1 MKKTWWNK
9 VAAVTLLSALLAG
22 CGNNGGDNAGNN
34 GSNSGASNAAG
45 SSGAAAPVGEKGKLT
60 FWMKKQLFEDQNNL
74 IVERAKQFGKENNVD
89 VNVEVIAYEDFYP
102 KWTAAIESK
111 SVPDVSFFGYQ
122 EVGQFYGQGVL
133 EDVSDLVSELE
144 SKNGE
149 IRPNVK
155 KAVTFGGKQYGVPFW
170 TESQVLYYRK
180 DMLQAAGYTAPPA
193 TWDEF
198 REMSKKL
205 TDPGK
210 GLYGAGVG
218 YGKGNSDA
226 EFLTR
231 GIIWSYGG
239 SVDTKDGKTVI
250 ADSPET
256 VQAAS
261 FIRDLFLTD
270 KSTPPSAIGW
280 DDSGNNKAYLSGQA
294 AMIFNTG
301 SVLAT
306 IKKDNPDLYEKT
318 GIAPYPA
325 GPKGTFI
332 PGISNNLGIFKDSK
346 NKDLAKQ
353 FIAYILA
360 PNWYKTWVEA
370 GAPLTGPIY
379 TALTKEAV
387 WQEEK
392 NKAFVDSV
400 DGFNFLGY
408 PGEYNPKAGEVFNM
422 RVVNDT
428 FQKLLLEASYTPEA
442 AIKDLQAKV
451 QEIYNK

>member
-1 MKKTWWNK
+1 MNMWWKKTT
-9 VAAVTLLSALLAG
+9 AIALLAALLAG
-22 CGNNGGDNAGNN
+22 CSGNGGNGAG
-34 GSNSGASNAAG
+34 GEQAGASGAPA
-45 SSGAAAPVGEKGKLT
+45 SGGEKGKLT

-74 IVERAKQFGKENNVD
+74 IMERAKQFGEENNVD
-89 VNVEVIAYEDFYP
+89 VNIEVIAYEDFYP

-111 SVPDVSFFGYQ
+111 NVPDVSFFGYQ
-122 EVGQFYGQGVL
+122 EIGQFKAQGVL
-133 EDVSDLVSELE
+133 EDVSGLLSDLE
-144 SKNGE
+144 SQNGE
-149 IRPNVK
+149 IQPNVK
-155 KAVTFGGKQYGVPFW
+155 KAITFSDGQYGIPFW
-170 TESQVLYYRK
+170 TEAQVLYYRK
-180 DMLQAAGYTAPPA
+180 DLLEAAGFDAPPK

-198 REMSKKL
+198 RTMSKAL
-205 TDPGK
+205 TDPSK
-210 GLYGAGVG
+210 GLYGAGIG

-239 SVDTKDGKTVI
+239 SVDTQDGKTVI

-261 FIRDLFLTD
+261 FIRDIFLTD

-294 AMIFNTG
+294 AMIFNVG

-306 IKKDNPDLYEKT
+306 IKQDNPELYEKT

-325 GPKGTFI
+325 GPKGTFL

-346 NKDLAKQ
+346 NKELAKK
-353 FIAYILA
+353 FIEYILE
-360 PNWYKTWVEA
+360 PDWYKTWIEK

-379 TALTKEAV
+379 TALTEEAV
-387 WQEEK
+387 WQDEK
-392 NKAFVDSV
+392 NKAFVESV
-400 DGFNFLGY
+400 KGFSFLGH
-408 PGEYNPKAGEVFNM
+408 PGEYTPKAGEAFNL

-428 FQKLLLEASYTPEA
+428 FQKLLLESSYTPEA
-442 AIKDLQAKV
+442 AVKDLQAKV
-451 QEIYNK
+451 QEIYDK

>member
-1 MKKTWWNK
+1 MKNWFKK
-9 VAAVTLLSALLAG
+9 VVAVSLLTVLVAG
-22 CGNNGGDNAGNN
+22 CGSGNGGTNGGNTKSDADAGT
-34 GSNSGASNAAG
+34 GK
-45 SSGAAAPVGEKGKLT
+45 GEKPTLT

-74 IVERAKQFGKENNVD
+74 VVERAKQFGEEND
-89 VNVEVIAYEDFYP
+89 VNVNVELIAYEDFYP

-122 EVGQFYGQGVL
+122 EIGQFYGKDVL
-133 EDVSDLVSELE
+133 EDVSGVVSNLE
-144 SKNGE
+144 SANSE
-149 IRPNVK
+149 IGANTK
-155 KAVTFGGKQYGVPFW
+155 KAITFDGKQYGVPFW
-170 TESQVLYYRK
+170 TETQVLYYRK
-180 DMLQAAGYTAPPA
+180 DMLEAAGFNAPPQ

-198 REMSKKL
+198 REMATAL
-205 TDPGK
+205 TDTSK
-210 GLYGAGVG
+210 GLYGAGMG

-239 SVDTKDGKTVI
+239 SVDTEDGKNVI

-261 FIRDLFLTD
+261 FIRDIFLTD
-270 KSTPPSAIGW
+270 KSTPPSALGW

-301 SVLAT
+301 SVLAS

-318 GIAPYPA
+318 GIAPYPT
-325 GPKGTFI
+325 GPKGRFI

-346 NKDLAKQ
+346 NKELAKQ
-353 FIAYILA
+353 FIEYLLA
-360 PNWYKTWVEA
+360 ADWYKTWIEK
-370 GAPLTGPIY
+370 GAPLTAPVY
-379 TALTKEAV
+379 SELAKEPV
-387 WQEEK
+387 WQDEK

-400 DGFNFLGY
+400 AGFYFLGH

-422 RVVNDT
+422 RIVNDM
-428 FQKLLLEASYTPEA
+428 FQKLMLESSYTPETA
-442 AIKDLQAKV
+442 VKELSAKI
-451 QEIYNK
+451 QDIYSK